1 MHFSE
6 MFFCDDVYGYCVS
19 MNIEWVEAIATNP
32 SFTKCDTQCGHETCL
47 SNITQKVLKK
57 SAVKRL
63 WTILCIIIFCFIIV
77 CVAVAE
83 DATAEIQADIQPF
96 IMLHWMVICKYNL
109 IYWPNE

>member
-63 WTILCIIIFCFIIV
+63 WTIQCIIFFV
-77 CVAVAE
+77 
-83 DATAEIQADIQPF
+83 
-96 IMLHWMVICKYNL
+96 LL
-109 IYWPNE
+109 